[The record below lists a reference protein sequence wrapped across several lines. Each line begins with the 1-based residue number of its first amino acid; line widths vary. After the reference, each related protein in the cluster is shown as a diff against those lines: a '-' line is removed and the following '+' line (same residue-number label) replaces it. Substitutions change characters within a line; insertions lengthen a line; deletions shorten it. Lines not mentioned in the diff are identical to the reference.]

1 MFFSYLN
8 DVLPLQ
14 KVVEANTTLYMFLF
28 FPQMIVA
35 VFFVSWPEEGDFQH
49 RSTSA
54 QEEGEG
60 NALQTTSNNNIIAC
74 EILKN

>member
-1 MFFSYLN
+1 
-8 DVLPLQ
+8 
-14 KVVEANTTLYMFLF
+14 MFLF

-60 NALQTTSNNNIIAC
+60 NPQQTTSNKNIIAY

>member
-1 MFFSYLN
+1 
-8 DVLPLQ
+8 
-14 KVVEANTTLYMFLF
+14 
-28 FPQMIVA
+28 MIVA

-60 NALQTTSNNNIIAC
+60 NPQQTTSNKNIIAY
-74 EILKN
+74 EILKKLTLPRESCDREVSYE

>member
-1 MFFSYLN
+1 
-8 DVLPLQ
+8 
-14 KVVEANTTLYMFLF
+14 
-28 FPQMIVA
+28 MIVA

-60 NALQTTSNNNIIAC
+60 NPKQTTSNKNIIAY

>member
-1 MFFSYLN
+1 MLFSYLN
-8 DVLPLQ
+8 LLTLQ
-14 KVVEANTTLYMFLF
+14 KVVEANTTLYMLLF

-49 RSTSA
+49 RFTSA

-60 NALQTTSNNNIIAC
+60 NPQQTTSNNNMIAC